1 MAHSFPTPPQ
11 TAMTHYV
18 QDPLQIQEPSQ
29 LPSYSI
35 FGPVQFPESV
45 ALWHSSSAAQQP
57 PTPAPVNPP
66 SSLKQPPVLQPATD
80 QKKHKRTR
88 SGCFTCRSRRI
99 KCDESRPVC
108 DRCKKG
114 NRECV
119 YPSSAKQPSRSAA
132 KPKGTHSQSQESD
145 SSPQVDQDDVRPLE
159 TIADEEEGE
168 EESVGSGSRP
178 SPSSTATNS
187 RSRIPE
193 KRSMQSLRKR
203 KTRQAAET
211 SLDHKDSSSSPST
224 DFDSLS
230 MRSGSIGQIILEP
243 FGLRGNNQLSEDLRF
258 YLLFHQEFL
267 NHHHYFQKQNSETFI
282 RQGLI
287 DLALQYEPLLYAV
300 VGFAAY
306 HHSLQT
312 ATGKLSTFL
321 KYYNKAL
328 SLLRKSLGSGE
339 NHSEATLVTILV
351 LTTFEV
357 WTSLGCRR
365 Y

>member
-1 MAHSFPTPPQ
+1 
-11 TAMTHYV
+11 MTQYL
-18 QDPLQIQEPSQ
+18 QNSLQIQDPSQ

-35 FGPVQFPESV
+35 FGPIQYPESV
-45 ALWHSSSAAQQP
+45 AFWHSSSAAQQP
-57 PTPAPVNPP
+57 PTPASSTSFTPP

-119 YPSSAKQPSRSAA
+119 YPSTSKQPSRSGA
-132 KPKGTHSQSQESD
+132 KPKGANPQSQESD

-159 TIADEEEGE
+159 PIADEEEGE
-168 EESVGSGSRP
+168 EGSVDSGSRP

-187 RSRIPE
+187 RSRVPE
-193 KRSMQSLRKR
+193 KQGMQSSRKR
-203 KTRQAAET
+203 KTRQVTET
-211 SLDHKDSSSSPST
+211 SLDRKESSSSPST
-224 DFDSLS
+224 EFDSLS
-230 MRSGSIGQIILEP
+230 MQSASIGQLTLEP
-243 FGLRGNNQLSEDLRF
+243 FSLWGNNQLPEDVRF
-258 YLLFHQEFL
+258 YLIFHQEFL
-267 NHHHYFQKQNSETFI
+267 DYHHYFQKQNSETFI

-321 KYYNKAL
+321 KFYNKAL

-339 NHSEATLVTILV
+339 NHSEAMLVTILV

-357 WTSLGCRR
+357 WASVALAIE
-365 Y
+365 